1 MDTGVFEY
9 IKWRGDL
16 SFKVS
21 AFNEIDALIFCE
33 LSYLHL
39 KGIVPSDFSSKGI
52 PLHKVVEL
60 FFSAEDFSS
69 RSDTGL
75 FFNKNLLDLLK
86 AVGEVPRYKD
96 VSLIGFVESTDLVQ
110 EKQFAA
116 FTTKLD
122 DGSFFVAYRGTDDSI
137 IGWKE
142 DFNMVFVTP
151 VPAQTEAL
159 NYLIQAS
166 KLKGK
171 IRIGGHS
178 KGGNLSVYAATYCPS
193 SIQKRIIEVYN
204 NDGPGFEYNITE
216 LKEFRPI
223 CDKVHTFVP
232 QDSIVGMLLEHDEDY
247 VIVQSVENGL
257 MQHDPF
263 SWQVCGTNFILL
275 DKVSKQSVFIDHAI
289 KDWLKGMDKDHR
301 EQFVDALYDLLTSS
315 EASTFSELSE
325 KWTKNPIAAV
335 RSLLALNEETRSI
348 VWNSIQQ
355 LFRSARTQIPSIT
368 DLFNKQT

>member
-1 MDTGVFEY
+1 MNSGVLEY

-16 SFKVS
+16 SFQS
-21 AFNEIDALIFCE
+21 SPFNEIDALIFCE

-39 KGIVPSDFSSKGI
+39 KGIVPSDFSLKGI
-52 PLHKVVEL
+52 PLYQVADL
-60 FFSAEDFSS
+60 FFSADDFSV
-69 RSDTGL
+69 RSETGL
-75 FFNKNLLDLLK
+75 FFNNSLLELLK
-86 AVGEVPRYKD
+86 IVAKAPRFMNITL
-96 VSLIGFVESTDLVQ
+96 SGFVESTDVIQ

-116 FTTKLD
+116 FTANLE
-122 DGSFFVAYRGTDDSI
+122 DGSFFVAFRGTDDSI

-151 VPAQTEAL
+151 VPAQKEAL
-159 NYLIQAS
+159 DYLVLAS

-171 IRIGGHS
+171 IRVGGHS
-178 KGGNLSVYAATYCPS
+178 KGGNLSVYASTFCPEK
-193 SIQKRIIEVYN
+193 IQKRIIGIYN
-204 NDGPGFEYNITE
+204 NDGPGFEFNITTI
-216 LKEFRPI
+216 KEFQPVSDR
-223 CDKVHTFVP
+223 VHTFVP

-247 VIVQSVENGL
+247 VIVKSAENGL

-263 SWQVCGTNFILL
+263 TWQVCGTSFILL
-275 DKVSKQSVFIDHAI
+275 DKVSKQSVIIDRTI
-289 KDWLKGMDKDHR
+289 KDWLKGMDKAHR

-315 EASTFSELSE
+315 EATTFSELSE

-355 LFRSARTQIPSIT
+355 LFRSAKAQIPRIT
-368 DLFNKQT
+368 NLFNKQS